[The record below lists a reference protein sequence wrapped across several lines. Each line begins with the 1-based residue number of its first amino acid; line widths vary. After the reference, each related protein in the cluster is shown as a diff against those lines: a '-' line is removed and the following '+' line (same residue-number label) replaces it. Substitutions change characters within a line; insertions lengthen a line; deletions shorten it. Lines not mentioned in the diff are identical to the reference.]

1 VREDAVPSPRDEG
14 ETRRGFR
21 AALNQ
26 LEGSQ
31 KPGDGEPAYLRWVNR
46 PLGRRAAALAHT
58 LGLTPDVVTWTSAA
72 FSLAGFALIAAAPPT
87 FATAL
92 GATLLLVIG
101 YALDSADGQLARLTR
116 TGSRAGEWLDH
127 VVDAARIPM
136 LHLAIACSFFFRS
149 PDPHLWLVGAA
160 LAFAV
165 VSSVWFFGSILAS
178 QLSGAAAKPV
188 PRTAPAW
195 VSFVKLPND
204 IGFLYLCL
212 LTLPFLG
219 LFAGLY
225 LLLLLY
231 TVMAATV
238 SLQRKHRA
246 LRSG

>member
-1 VREDAVPSPRDEG
+1 VPSARDDG
-14 ETRRGFR
+14 GTPQGFR
-21 AALNQ
+21 SALSR

-58 LGLTPDVVTWTSAA
+58 LGLTPDAVTWTSAA
-72 FSLAGFALIAAAPPT
+72 FSLAGFAVVAAVPPSFAAAL
-87 FATAL
+87 A
-92 GATLLLVIG
+92 ATLLLVIG
-101 YALDSADGQLARLTR
+101 YALDSADGQLARLTG

-136 LHLAIACSFFFRS
+136 LHLAIASSFFFRS
-149 PDPHLWLVGAA
+149 PDGSLWLVAAA
-160 LAFAV
+160 LTFAV
-165 VSSVWFFGSILAS
+165 VSSVWFFGSVLAS
-178 QLSGAAAKPV
+178 QLGGASSPAA

-212 LTLPFLG
+212 LTLPVLW

-225 LLLLLY
+225 LFLLLY

-238 SLQRKHRA
+238 SLHRKHRA
-246 LRSG
+246 LRSL